1 VVEDPGRAVV
11 TVVWAGPDAVVGG
24 WGAGPIWAA
33 PAPVA
38 PGSTAGAGP
47 VAGTVETD
55 TVVTGAMVAADLGK
69 GRPEEQATVAVP
81 SRASAASNGT
91 RRRVTPPINDT
102 IDASID
108 GS

>member
-11 TVVWAGPDAVVGG
+11 TVVWAGPDAVVAG
-24 WGAGPIWAA
+24 WDAGPIWAA
-33 PAPVA
+33 PAPVV
-38 PGSTAGAGP
+38 PGATAGAGSI
-47 VAGTVETD
+47 AGTVETD

-81 SRASAASNGT
+81 SSASAASNGT

-102 IDASID
+102 IGASID